1 MAISTTSTINDYIMS
16 SAIMPSYLKAAFMNM
31 EMQQFLW
38 DFGLIPPGANTAT
51 LPRFDSLVTVAD
63 RGASVAT
70 AYNGTEGTDVSTAS
84 TVTTSTVT
92 ATLTEYVCRIDL
104 TDNITEDSIDG
115 IDLINNVVAI
125 AAQAIMA
132 AKEDDAVARLAGL
145 DNNVGTSGTDLS
157 LAIAYSAFTGTRRR
171 GFHAPDGM
179 VYILDPE
186 QWDNIETAML
196 ALGTSTAVYPNAIN
210 NLLGVDRTANNGMG
224 NGHVGFIRGYPAYE
238 SQFCDTANTAA
249 DVVGGCIIPA
259 SPGNNSGGHT
269 TFGRVGKR
277 PFRIEP
283 QRDAS
288 ARATEMIF
296 SERSGSVEL
305 NGGAGASIT
314 TDAP

>member
-1 MAISTTSTINDYIMS
+1 MAISTTSTINDYIMN
-16 SAIMPSYLKAAFMNM
+16 SAIMPSYLAAAFMNT

-38 DFGLIPPGANTAT
+38 DFGLIPAGANTAT
-51 LPRFDSLVTVAD
+51 LPRFDSLVTIAD
-63 RGASVAT
+63 DGASVAT
-70 AYNGTEGTDVSTAS
+70 AYNGTEGSDVTSS
-84 TVTTSTVT
+84 TVTSSTVT

-125 AAQAIMA
+125 ASQVIMA
-132 AKEDDAVARLAGL
+132 AKEDDAIARLAGL
-145 DNNVGTSGTDLS
+145 DNNVGSSGSDLT

-179 VYILDPE
+179 VFFFDPE

-196 ALGTSTAVYPNAIN
+196 ATSTSTAVYPQSIN

-224 NGHVGFIRGYPAYE
+224 NGHVGFVRGYPAYE
-238 SQFCDTANTAA
+238 SQFTDTANTGA
-249 DVVGGCIIPA
+249 DVVGGCFIPA
-259 SPGNNSGGHT
+259 SPANNAMGHT
-269 TFGRVGKR
+269 TFGKVGKR

-288 ARATEMIF
+288 MRATEMVF